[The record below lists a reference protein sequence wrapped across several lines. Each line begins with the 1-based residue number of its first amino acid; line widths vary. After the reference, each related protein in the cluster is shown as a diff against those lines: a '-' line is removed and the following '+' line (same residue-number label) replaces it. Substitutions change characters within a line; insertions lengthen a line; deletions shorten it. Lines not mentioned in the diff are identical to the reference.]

1 MPSYSLRPALRPL
14 TLAIAASLACIP
26 FVASAGQPE
35 KAATMPQNAHA
46 TTYHYASVNGR
57 KIFYREA
64 GDPKA
69 PVILLL
75 HGFPSSSQ
83 MYRDLIPELADKF
96 HVIAPDYVG
105 FGQSDAPPATDFDYS
120 FDNLTAHVAGLID
133 HLGLKSYVL
142 YMQDYGGPVGFRI
155 FAQRPDQVKGFVIQ
169 NANAYLDGV
178 GEPVKQALL
187 PIGQHRDAASE
198 ATARGLI
205 SLESTKF
212 QYSYGAKNPE
222 AINPDNWAIDQSLL
236 DRPGNDAIQLD
247 LFEDYRSN
255 VASYDK
261 WHALF
266 RKYQPKTLILWGK
279 NDPIFIA
286 PGAEAYKRDLPG
298 ARLVWLDAGHFVLDE
313 NTPLVAREIN
323 AMFAADKRR

>member
-1 MPSYSLRPALRPL
+1 MTQYLIRAV
-14 TLAIAASLACIP
+14 AIALLAAAP
-26 FVASAGQPE
+26 LSAEAAPAASAP
-35 KAATMPQNAHA
+35 AAASAIHSTSYHFA
-46 TTYHYASVNGR
+46 TVNGR

-64 GDPKA
+64 GDPAA
-69 PVILLL
+69 PTIVLL

-83 MYRDLIPELADKF
+83 MYRDLIPQLADKF

-105 FGQSDAPPATDFDYS
+105 FGQSDAPPASEFDYN

-133 HLGLKSYVL
+133 RLGLKSYVL
-142 YMQDYGGPVGFRI
+142 YMQDYGGPVGFRL
-155 FAQRPDQVKGFVIQ
+155 FAQRPTQVKGFVIQ

-178 GEPVKQALL
+178 GDPVKQALL
-187 PIGQHRDAASE
+187 PIGQQRNAASE
-198 ATARGLI
+198 TSARTL
-205 SLESTKF
+205 LMLDTTRF
-212 QYSYGAKNPE
+212 QYSYGAKNPD
-222 AINPDNWAIDQSLL
+222 AINPDNWTIDQALL

-266 RKYQPKTLILWGK
+266 RQYRPKTLILWGK

-286 PGAEAYKRDLPG
+286 PGAEAYKRDLPD
-298 ARLVWLDAGHFVLDE
+298 ARLVWLDAGHFVIDE
-313 NTPLVAREIN
+313 NAVTIGREIK
-323 AMFAADKRR
+323 ASFAGR

>member
-1 MPSYSLRPALRPL
+1 MTPSSKLIRAAAVALAAAAPLATQAAPAAP
-14 TLAIAASLACIP
+14 AAKAASAHP
-26 FVASAGQPE
+26 TSYHF
-35 KAATMPQNAHA
+35 AT
-46 TTYHYASVNGR
+46 VNGR

-64 GDPKA
+64 GDPAA
-69 PVILLL
+69 PTILLL

-83 MYRDLIPELADKF
+83 MYRDLIPQLADKF

-105 FGQSDAPPATDFDYS
+105 FGQSDAPSAAEFDYN

-133 HLGLKSYVL
+133 QLGLQSYVL
-142 YMQDYGGPVGFRI
+142 YMQDYGGPVGFRL
-155 FAQRPDQVKGFVIQ
+155 FAQRPTQVKGFVIQ

-178 GEPVKQALL
+178 GDPVKQALL
-187 PIGQHRDAASE
+187 PIGHQRDAASE
-198 ATARGLI
+198 AAARTL
-205 SLESTKF
+205 LTLDTTKF

-222 AINPDNWAIDQSLL
+222 AINPDNWVIDQALL

-255 VASYDK
+255 VTSYDR

-266 RKYQPKTLILWGK
+266 RQYQPKTLILWGK

-298 ARLVWLDAGHFVLDE
+298 ARLVWLDAGHFVIDE
-313 NTPLVAREIN
+313 NAATIGREIK
-323 AMFAADKRR
+323 ASFAGR